1 MSRASKILESLKGKT
16 RRFQEANG
24 ELTSD
29 AIEDIKYRLQKL
41 LDARLSFKGQ
51 TEYRGED
58 SYLVFFSSAELSE
71 KEWTGVSVQVVYDD
85 DYKKFAI
92 NDLNWV
98 INGDTAGTVAKGFK
112 SFLVRA
118 D

>member
-1 MSRASKILESLKGKT
+1 MSRAKQILESLSKKT

-51 TEYRGED
+51 VESNDEG
-58 SYLVFFSSAELSE
+58 SYIAFYSSAELNE
-71 KEWTGVSVQVVYDD
+71 KEWTGVSVQVVYDE

-92 NDLNWV
+92 NDLKWV
-98 INGDTAGTVAKGFK
+98 INGDTSGTVAKGFK

>member
-1 MSRASKILESLKGKT
+1 MSRASKILESLSKKT

-51 TEYRGED
+51 VESNDEG
-58 SYLVFFSSAELSE
+58 SYIVFYSSAELSE
-71 KEWTGVSVQVVYDD
+71 KEWVGVSVEVIHDEEYQKY
-85 DYKKFAI
+85 AI
-92 NDLNWV
+92 NNLKWV
-98 INGDTAGTVAKGFK
+98 VNGDPKGVIAKGFK

>member
-1 MSRASKILESLKGKT
+1 MTKAGKILESLSKKT
-16 RRFQEANG
+16 KKFNEANN
-24 ELTSD
+24 ELSSD

-51 TEYRGED
+51 VASNDEG
-58 SYLVFFSSAELSE
+58 SYIVFYSSAELSE
-71 KEWTGVSVQVVYDD
+71 KEWVGVSVEVVHDEEYQ
-85 DYKKFAI
+85 KFAI
-92 NDLNWV
+92 NNLKWV
-98 INGDTAGTVAKGFK
+98 INGDPKGVIAKGFK